1 MSTKRAAEIESDSL
15 LRRSTL
21 AIVMG
26 GGAGTRLFPLT
37 KDRAKP
43 AVPLAGKYRIV
54 DLPISNCINSGLRQV
69 YVLTQ
74 FNSASLNRHLNRTYR
89 FDQFTR
95 GFVEVLAAQQTPDG
109 ERWYQGTADAV
120 RQNMRYF
127 LEGDHEH
134 FLILSGDQLY
144 RMDFRKLMRQH
155 VANDA
160 DITIATLPVNERDAT
175 GFGIMHSDESGRITE
190 FVEKPKDPEVLAKLR
205 MSGDI
210 VKSLGIDGD
219 EPRYQASMG
228 IYLFNRK
235 ILDNGSVG
243 IYHETIMLSD
253 ANVETVYGNM
263 PTFGLAGVT
272 GAVTAQQRGQSA
284 RTRLTGAASETPA
297 VDPY

>member
-1 MSTKRAAEIESDSL
+1 MSMKRVVETEADTL

-95 GFVEVLAAQQTPDG
+95 GFVEVLAAQQTPEG

-144 RMDFRKLMRQH
+144 RMDFRKVMRQH
-155 VANDA
+155 IANDA

-175 GFGIMHSDESGRITE
+175 GFGIMHSDDTGRITE
-190 FVEKPKDPEVLAKLR
+190 FVEKPKDPEVLAQIEDKVRTASVQQAVKEWLDDLR
-205 MSGDI
+205 A
-210 VKSLGIDGD
+210 K
-219 EPRYQASMG
+219 
-228 IYLFNRK
+228 
-235 ILDNGSVG
+235 
-243 IYHETIMLSD
+243 HH
-253 ANVETVYGNM
+253 VE
-263 PTFGLAGVT
+263 F
-272 GAVTAQQRGQSA
+272 R
-284 RTRLTGAASETPA
+284 
-297 VDPY
+297 